1 MKKQVFLVWFLIF
14 LVWSFYRAFFALPEA
29 VDELLI
35 KPLIFV
41 LPIVFIVWILENKSF
56 REIGLQT
63 TFKILLI
70 DVYIGVVLGILLA
83 VEGLLANYLK
93 YGRFSFG
100 PIEALYQAGGVGFFL
115 LINLATA
122 LCEEIFARGFM
133 YNRLYKASREQMASA
148 VISSILFTLI
158 HVPIMFT
165 RLHLTGNALIFY
177 PMSIFVMGIV
187 NAYLFSLRGSL
198 VLPIMVHTFWNMT
211 ISLYL

>member
-14 LVWSFYRAFFALPEA
+14 LVWAVYRAYFVLPEA

-35 KPLIFV
+35 KPMIFV
-41 LPIVFIVWILENKSF
+41 LPVVFIVWILENKPI
-56 REIGLQT
+56 RELGLRT
-63 TFKILLI
+63 TGKMLLV
-70 DVYIGVVLGILLA
+70 DTYIGVVLGILLA
-83 VEGLLANYLK
+83 IEGLLANYLK
-93 YGRFSFG
+93 YGKFSFG
-100 PIEALYQAGGVGFFL
+100 PIDALYQAGGVGFFL
-115 LINLATA
+115 IINLATA
-122 LCEEIFARGFM
+122 ATEEIFARGFM
-133 YNRLYKASREQMASA
+133 YNRLFKASQEQLASA
-148 VISSILFTLI
+148 VISSVLFTLI

-198 VLPIMVHTFWNMT
+198 TLPILVHTFWNMT